1 MENFYLFTDEQIGWI
16 VEGLNRLL
24 LNDGK
29 GYTLS
34 TEQIDEIEEALD
46 TIDKMLIHK

>member
-1 MENFYLFTDEQIGWI
+1 METYYLFTDEQIDWI
-16 VEGLNRLL
+16 TEGLNRLL

-34 TEQIDEIEEALD
+34 TDQIDRIEETLD
-46 TIDKMLIHK
+46 TIDKMLLS